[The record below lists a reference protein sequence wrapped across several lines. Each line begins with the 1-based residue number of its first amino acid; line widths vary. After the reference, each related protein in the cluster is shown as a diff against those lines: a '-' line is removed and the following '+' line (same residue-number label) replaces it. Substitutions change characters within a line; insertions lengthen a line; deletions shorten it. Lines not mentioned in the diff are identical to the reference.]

1 MLISAA
7 FSALMIAATIP
18 RTILPRRSTDN
29 RNGNRQYTE
38 PHKLRRAR
46 KREGRSGAL
55 LVFEVQLGKFCH
67 DSLARAGN
75 DPGGKRSDNTFHI
88 RPDMLGYQPVKRYSA
103 KLYKLALRKAQ
114 RNNAGYTAA
123 GSDHRKYKGYFA
135 KYPPESGKAL

>member
-18 RTILPRRSTDN
+18 RTILPAAAQTTGTAIASIR
-29 RNGNRQYTE
+29 
-38 PHKLRRAR
+38 RRAR
-46 KREGRSGAL
+46 KREGRAGAL